1 MVEIIIVI
9 GSLIVLIGC
18 IGFVRFTDF
27 HTRAQIV
34 AKSVPFGI
42 SIILL
47 GVFVYLG
54 FDEMGIRALI
64 AILLLLFLVPIIS
77 YAISTAI
84 KNVKCKM

>member
-1 MVEIIIVI
+1 
-9 GSLIVLIGC
+9 
-18 IGFVRFTDF
+18 VRFTDF

-64 AILLLLFLVPIIS
+64 AILLLLFLVPVIS